1 MEIVF
6 YILVGLGIL
15 ILLGKTLFA
24 GFAILGSLIS
34 VLIPIA
40 VICAVIYFIT
50 LIF

>member
-1 MEIVF
+1 MDIVF

-24 GFAILGSLIS
+24 GFAIIGGLIS
-34 VLIPIA
+34 VLIPLA
-40 VICAVIYFIT
+40 VICAIIYFLT